1 MTIKKGLAVIDSN
14 GSTTHKL
21 MDDGEVNVG
30 KTGAQVDLKGEIYLG
45 QNSNDQKI
53 DSLGSSNGELV
64 GTLRDL
70 ESDIE
75 TNAKDAAETHRI
87 DQGTENNSQADDLRD
102 DYLDSTVAG
111 SQASII
117 SAAVA
122 LENTN
127 RNASFGLHSTEIVTT
142 QTTEVTTLKNNVQTE
157 ISDEITA
164 QNTAFNGASGLQSV
178 QIKAA
183 KDAVDLFTV
192 VSNASA
198 DTDTFKEVVELIEAE
213 SATNATELGTEFDTL
228 STMLVDEGTIR
239 STNDATLV
247 SNIGDEVTARQAQ
260 SGALDTRIDAMI
272 GERTGSVNDL
282 VSLNTSMLGDITS
295 SYKAADIVVA
305 ANIKAESDAREGAT
319 TALSSSIDTHETTLT
334 TYFNTASGNIAQET
348 EDRIEAYNSLKTV
361 ISTVKSNQETI
372 VSGLE
377 GDLESQAQ
385 DRAANIALLEGEL
398 QQDLADFKTATEA
411 ENALLV
417 AELNTVVGN
426 RQTADNNISGS
437 ISTMVAAFKTQSDT
451 VDNNIATEK
460 SNRESA
466 YSGLRNSLQT
476 VTEANID
483 AIVAGAS
490 IDFDELSEIVN
501 HINTEMSGADGEMR
515 KKLVEEAEAV
525 IADIHAEVT
534 AAVNADSTVY
544 NNMLAELNSVNSD
557 NTAFQNLVSSYR
569 TGSAAN
575 ELLALSSSVKSDYD
589 GDLSSFE
596 STLNTT
602 TGSLLD
608 LVEAEAQLRE
618 AGDLEVQ
625 GWLTTEEQDEI
636 TALTN
641 ESGFRAKKDG
651 DMTTQLQNFESTGF
665 NGSNIT
671 VTGANDTSLGDLIL
685 APGATAQ
692 VGVLTSPPTLTTPAS
707 DQNGMMF
714 YLDMDPFTASGP
726 FTENKKW
733 YFCEN
738 GVWHMSPFYVRQD
751 SGSSSSAYHMFYR
764 GDKRSTHNITVAAAS
779 DPSTV
784 LHTFNANSALGHSV
798 WSSMGIE
805 LSDGTY
811 IIDVDDD
818 SGRWGTNPHHNTIPM
833 GNTNSKRV
841 YIAAGPIGDDSTL
854 LSEGFDVNQY
864 CGWTASGLPVTKA
877 QINEVPGNIDRY
889 APYIGKFK
897 VVLSGGQITGIG
909 RDLDADGVYSEEDTS
924 DTISAAGTTS
934 TGFHLFYNGD
944 KNAAH
949 TIEIATQA
957 DPGTVIASWNPEGNN
972 MKAHGEW
979 TPLGI
984 TLADGDYVFTMADA
998 SGNTS
1003 GTGNGNGK
1011 KWFVGYG
1018 DYKTLTDEGHSDEW
1032 TENRT
1037 DPANATLKVQ
1047 INEVP
1052 GNVNRHAGYIGTFH
1066 VSLAAGQIT
1075 YSRDADGDGV
1085 QSDVDADDSIPL
1097 AGADETGFH
1106 LFYRGDKRTTI
1117 NVTVAAQ
1124 SDPSTV
1130 LHTFNAN
1137 SALGHS
1143 WWSPAG
1149 FKFPDGD
1156 YIINVEDGTGNT
1168 HGFGNGNSKRVYIGY
1183 GLLSNLLAP
1192 SPSTYDPVAGGYT
1205 GWTANGL
1212 PVTKAQ
1218 INEVPG
1224 DIDRY
1229 DPYVGDF
1236 KVSLSSGQIT
1246 SITRD
1251 VDGDGVFS
1259 DTDVDDNDAS
1269 VGAPANDMFFSW
1281 SPGTGNYKPVVT
1293 SITADAPAGQAGAV
1307 NVVSLETDGQGTNY
1321 SSDMGAA
1328 WNEHAML
1335 NDEDWKVPL
1344 TPNKVYY
1351 VNLLTDSSGTPGLPA
1366 NAWWAFIDRFYVW
1379 RGEWSTKPA
1388 NLNTPSN
1395 GSSVTSTGWVN
1406 FESMD
1411 YDIANDVG
1419 DDGNAGSGCRIK
1431 YLFKRREQMEPPAID
1446 PATEWYPGYNNIKHP
1461 GAYVKITVNGTG
1473 DSIFVETD
1481 LDQNGVFGDSTRT
1494 IVLPAS

>member
-348 EDRIEAYNSLKTV
+348 EDRIEAYDSLKTV

-636 TALTN
+636 T
-641 ESGFRAKKDG
+641 
-651 DMTTQLQNFESTGF
+651 
-665 NGSNIT
+665 
-671 VTGANDTSLGDLIL
+671 
-685 APGATAQ
+685 
-692 VGVLTSPPTLTTPAS
+692 
-707 DQNGMMF
+707 
-714 YLDMDPFTASGP
+714 
-726 FTENKKW
+726 
-733 YFCEN
+733 
-738 GVWHMSPFYVRQD
+738 
-751 SGSSSSAYHMFYR
+751 
-764 GDKRSTHNITVAAAS
+764 
-779 DPSTV
+779 
-784 LHTFNANSALGHSV
+784 
-798 WSSMGIE
+798 
-805 LSDGTY
+805 
-811 IIDVDDD
+811 
-818 SGRWGTNPHHNTIPM
+818 
-833 GNTNSKRV
+833 
-841 YIAAGPIGDDSTL
+841 
-854 LSEGFDVNQY
+854 
-864 CGWTASGLPVTKA
+864 
-877 QINEVPGNIDRY
+877 
-889 APYIGKFK
+889 
-897 VVLSGGQITGIG
+897 
-909 RDLDADGVYSEEDTS
+909 
-924 DTISAAGTTS
+924 
-934 TGFHLFYNGD
+934 
-944 KNAAH
+944 
-949 TIEIATQA
+949 
-957 DPGTVIASWNPEGNN
+957 
-972 MKAHGEW
+972 
-979 TPLGI
+979 
-984 TLADGDYVFTMADA
+984 
-998 SGNTS
+998 
-1003 GTGNGNGK
+1003 
-1011 KWFVGYG
+1011 
-1018 DYKTLTDEGHSDEW
+1018 
-1032 TENRT
+1032 
-1037 DPANATLKVQ
+1037 
-1047 INEVP
+1047 
-1052 GNVNRHAGYIGTFH
+1052 
-1066 VSLAAGQIT
+1066 
-1075 YSRDADGDGV
+1075 
-1085 QSDVDADDSIPL
+1085 
-1097 AGADETGFH
+1097 
-1106 LFYRGDKRTTI
+1106 
-1117 NVTVAAQ
+1117 
-1124 SDPSTV
+1124 
-1130 LHTFNAN
+1130 
-1137 SALGHS
+1137 
-1143 WWSPAG
+1143 
-1149 FKFPDGD
+1149 
-1156 YIINVEDGTGNT
+1156 
-1168 HGFGNGNSKRVYIGY
+1168 
-1183 GLLSNLLAP
+1183 
-1192 SPSTYDPVAGGYT
+1192 
-1205 GWTANGL
+1205 
-1212 PVTKAQ
+1212 
-1218 INEVPG
+1218 
-1224 DIDRY
+1224 
-1229 DPYVGDF
+1229 
-1236 KVSLSSGQIT
+1236 
-1246 SITRD
+1246 
-1251 VDGDGVFS
+1251 
-1259 DTDVDDNDAS
+1259 
-1269 VGAPANDMFFSW
+1269 
-1281 SPGTGNYKPVVT
+1281 
-1293 SITADAPAGQAGAV
+1293 
-1307 NVVSLETDGQGTNY
+1307 
-1321 SSDMGAA
+1321 
-1328 WNEHAML
+1328 
-1335 NDEDWKVPL
+1335 
-1344 TPNKVYY
+1344 
-1351 VNLLTDSSGTPGLPA
+1351 
-1366 NAWWAFIDRFYVW
+1366 
-1379 RGEWSTKPA
+1379 
-1388 NLNTPSN
+1388 
-1395 GSSVTSTGWVN
+1395 
-1406 FESMD
+1406 
-1411 YDIANDVG
+1411 
-1419 DDGNAGSGCRIK
+1419 
-1431 YLFKRREQMEPPAID
+1431 
-1446 PATEWYPGYNNIKHP
+1446 
-1461 GAYVKITVNGTG
+1461 
-1473 DSIFVETD
+1473 
-1481 LDQNGVFGDSTRT
+1481 
-1494 IVLPAS
+1494 